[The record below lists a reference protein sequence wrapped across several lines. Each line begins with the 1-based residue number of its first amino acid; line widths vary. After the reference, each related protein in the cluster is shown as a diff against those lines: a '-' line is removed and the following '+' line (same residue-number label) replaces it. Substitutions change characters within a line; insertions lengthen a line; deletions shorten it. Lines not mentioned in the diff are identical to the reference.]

1 MAHITLS
8 IPNVLYEKMKRH
20 KQIKWSEA
28 ARRGI
33 QQELMQLEHVAEGRT
48 LFLSLPEETK
58 ESIERTKKLRDWR
71 QWQKKMR
78 QKERF

>member
-8 IPNVLYEKMKRH
+8 IPDTLYEKMKRH
-20 KQIKWSEA
+20 RQIKWSEA

-33 QQELMQLEHVAEGRT
+33 QQELMQLENVVDGRV

-58 ESIERTKKLRDWR
+58 EVIEKTKKLRDWR
-71 QWQKKMR
+71 PWQKKMR
-78 QKERF
+78 QKEQF

>member
-8 IPNVLYEKMKRH
+8 IPDVLYEKMKRH
-20 KQIKWSEA
+20 RQIKWSEA

-33 QQELMQLEHVAEGRT
+33 QQELMQLENVVDGRT
-48 LFLSLPEETK
+48 LFLSLPEKTK
-58 ESIERTKKLRDWR
+58 ESIEKTKKLRDWR

-78 QKERF
+78 QKEQF